1 MVEGLQNV
9 APLILLGGVK
19 LVKNNSPN
27 VNENELKNNLE
38 KIVEIGIDRLKNFE
52 KHPFK
57 VLDETLEELTTSIT
71 ENGITTPLIVRP
83 LKDENY
89 EIVSG
94 HRRKRAC
101 ELLGITKVPCIV
113 RDISR
118 DEAIIQMVDSNIQRE
133 EVLPSERAFAYKMKL
148 DAMKRKAGRPKK
160 ENSRQVVGNLES
172 AEMIGKEVGESGR
185 QIQRYIRLTELIP
198 ELLEM
203 VDLKRIAFNPAYE
216 ISFLS
221 ESEQKMLFNTI
232 EFYGQTP
239 SIEQAREL
247 KRLSQSYELN
257 EDVIDDI
264 MSEEKGNQIPKI
276 NISYTKVQ
284 KFLPRN
290 VVTPKEIQDYF
301 VKCVLVCKERGIN
314 VEKLDIKIDYDEPQ
328 KAKSKDRD
336 SR

>member
-1 MVEGLQNV
+1 MTR
-9 APLILLGGVK
+9 
-19 LVKNNSPN
+19 NNSPN
-27 VNENELKNNLE
+27 LEGNELKNNLE
-38 KIVEIGIDRLKNFE
+38 QIVEVGIEKLKKFE

-57 VLDETLEELTTSIT
+57 VLDETLEELIASIT
-71 ENGITTPLIVRP
+71 ESGITTPLIVRP
-83 LKDENY
+83 LKDGNY

-148 DAMKRKAGRPKK
+148 DAIKRKAGRPSK
-160 ENSRQVVGNLES
+160 ENSRQLGENLLSVE
-172 AEMIGKEVGESGR
+172 IVGKEKGDSAR
-185 QIQRYIRLTELIP
+185 QVHRYIRLTELIP

-203 VDLKRIAFNPAYE
+203 VDAEKIGLSPAVE
-216 ISFLS
+216 ISYLK
-221 ESEQKMLFNTI
+221 EYEQKLLLNAI
-232 EFYGQTP
+232 EFYEHTP
-239 SIEQAREL
+239 S
-247 KRLSQSYELN
+247 LSQAQTLKELSKKYELN
-257 EDVIDDI
+257 EDSIEDI
-264 MSEEKGNQIPKI
+264 MCEEKPNQIPKI
-276 NISYTKVQ
+276 NIPYTRVQ

-290 VVTPKEIQDYF
+290 VVTPKEVETFFI
-301 VKCVLVCKERGIN
+301 KCAIACKERGIN

-328 KAKSKDRD
+328 KVKNKDRD